1 MLFRS
6 AQALSSCCESG
17 LRSSCAARASHCGAQ
32 ALGAQASNSCGS
44 RTLEHGLQEL
54 WSTSGVARG
63 CCSATCGIFLDQ
75 GTRVQVIC
83 NVESGIPVSEHF
95 VLCCI
100 KPTCL
105 SQTLT
110 GSFVTSH
117 LHNSGNLSVCPFSM
131 YHFLLWDSVYR
142 RFYFLPEER
151 NSVYTSPILKT
162 RDMDKCV

>member
-1 MLFRS
+1 MLGHHS
-6 AQALSSCCESG
+6 CAQALSSCCESG

-32 ALGAQASNSCGS
+32 ALGAQASNSCVS

-117 LHNSGNLSVCPFSM
+117 LHSSFGK
-131 YHFLLWDSVYR
+131 YR
-142 RFYFLPEER
+142 LTKSSR
-151 NSVYTSPILKT
+151 SSK
-162 RDMDKCV
+162 